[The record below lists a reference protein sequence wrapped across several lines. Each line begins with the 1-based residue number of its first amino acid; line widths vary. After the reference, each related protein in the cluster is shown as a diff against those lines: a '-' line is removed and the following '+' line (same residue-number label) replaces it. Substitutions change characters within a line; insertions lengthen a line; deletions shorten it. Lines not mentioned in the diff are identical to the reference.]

1 MTETQIA
8 TSPIVDSDLVNNII
22 DSYKDITA
30 YSMSDLQGKTLI
42 SMALLTTPI
51 GPMFVCATDKGV
63 CLLEFFNRKDMT
75 GQLNRL
81 EALINGVIVI
91 AENEYTLA
99 VKKQLDQYF
108 IGERHQF
115 ELPLF
120 IPGTQFQQQVW
131 QCLTTIDYGTTSS
144 YQQQAQITIQS
155 KPESK
160 DSVSLTQQAQQLH
173 GIRDKLNN
181 TSSVDQEKVASIR
194 KAIAA
199 GEYKVDPDKLAA
211 NIAKFE
217 GDLEKIF

>member
-8 TSPIVDSDLVNNII
+8 TSPIVDSNLINNLI

-144 YQQQAQITIQS
+144 YQQQAENLGNPKAIRAMASANGRNRLAIII
-155 KPESK
+155 PCHRVIGK
-160 DSVSLTQQAQQLH
+160 DGSLTGYAGGLERKQWLLDH
-173 GIRDKLNN
+173 
-181 TSSVDQEKVASIR
+181 EK
-194 KAIAA
+194 KH
-199 GEYKVDPDKLAA
+199 
-211 NIAKFE
+211 
-217 GDLEKIF
+217 KI

>member
-8 TSPIVDSDLVNNII
+8 TSPTVDSNLINNLI

-144 YQQQAQITIQS
+144 YQQQAENLGNPKAIRAMASANGRNRLAIII
-155 KPESK
+155 PCHRVIGK
-160 DSVSLTQQAQQLH
+160 DGSLTGYAGGLERKQWLLDH
-173 GIRDKLNN
+173 
-181 TSSVDQEKVASIR
+181 EK
-194 KAIAA
+194 KH
-199 GEYKVDPDKLAA
+199 
-211 NIAKFE
+211 
-217 GDLEKIF
+217 KI

>member
-144 YQQQAQITIQS
+144 YQQQAENLGNPKAIRAMASANGRNRLAIII
-155 KPESK
+155 PCHRVIGK
-160 DSVSLTQQAQQLH
+160 DGSLTGYAGGLERKQWLLDH
-173 GIRDKLNN
+173 
-181 TSSVDQEKVASIR
+181 EK
-194 KAIAA
+194 KH
-199 GEYKVDPDKLAA
+199 
-211 NIAKFE
+211 
-217 GDLEKIF
+217 KI

>member
-8 TSPIVDSDLVNNII
+8 TSPIVDSNLINNLI

-51 GPMFVCATDKGV
+51 GSMFVCATDKGV

-144 YQQQAQITIQS
+144 YQQQAENLGNPKAIRAMASANGRNRLAIII
-155 KPESK
+155 PCHRVIGK
-160 DSVSLTQQAQQLH
+160 DGSLTGYAGGLERKQWLLDH
-173 GIRDKLNN
+173 
-181 TSSVDQEKVASIR
+181 EK
-194 KAIAA
+194 KH
-199 GEYKVDPDKLAA
+199 
-211 NIAKFE
+211 
-217 GDLEKIF
+217 KI